1 MVALLL
7 QELFLFNLNHVMC
20 RETWSRV
27 YHEEAT
33 LKKGTLERVWAG
45 LLSTPLSNFQESA
58 LYANSNGYANL
69 TISYVGTL
77 THSVSVP
84 VSGYENSV
92 VKV

>member
-1 MVALLL
+1 MEQSL
-7 QELFLFNLNHVMC
+7 
-20 RETWSRV
+20 SRRSNI
-27 YHEEAT
+27 EEGHFA
-33 LKKGTLERVWAG
+33 ERVWAG